1 MASSSRKHNDDISF
15 TVGEHEEG
23 QRLDR
28 LCAARHPSLS
38 RNQIQVLNGNGVVT
52 VGGRVRPD
60 SYSLR
65 AGEKVEIRASEV
77 QQEGWDPDA
86 VPEPEDIPIA
96 VVYEDDEIAV
106 VNKSAGMVVH
116 PAHGNPGGTLVNAL
130 LGRGTTLAS
139 LGGPSRPGIV
149 HRLDKDT
156 SGLMVVAK
164 TDAAYVALVKQL
176 KDREVLKEYHA
187 IIHGNV
193 GREDLTVDEPIGRHP
208 VHRQKMTVR
217 RTGGREAVSQLF
229 VVDSYNHFDYIRVA
243 IYTGRTHQI
252 RVHMSH
258 VSHPLLGDHVYGG
271 RPGRVQSQGSR
282 AKVTGN
288 KLSRMISRHALHASR
303 LSFSHPEDGSVLTF
317 QTALPD
323 DMRHVLETL
332 YMEYRFKEV

>member
-15 TVGEHEEG
+15 TVGEYEEG

-28 LCAARHPSLS
+28 LCAAKHPTLS
-38 RNQIQVLNGNGVVT
+38 RNQIQALNEQGAVT
-52 VGGRVRPD
+52 VGGKVRPD

-65 AGEKVEIRASEV
+65 AGEKVDIRVSEV
-77 QQEGWDPDA
+77 QLEGWDPGA
-86 VPEPEDIPIA
+86 IPASEDIPIA
-96 VVYEDDEIAV
+96 VVYEDDDIAV
-106 VNKSAGMVVH
+106 VNKPAGMVVH

-130 LGRGTTLAS
+130 LGRGMTLAS

-156 SGLMVVAK
+156 SGLMMVAK
-164 TDAAYVALVKQL
+164 TDAAYAAMVKQL

-193 GREDLTVDEPIGRHP
+193 GRDELTVDEPIGRHP

-258 VSHPLLGDHVYGG
+258 VLHPLLGDHVYGG
-271 RPGRVQSQGSR
+271 RPGKGRSQGPR

-317 QTALPD
+317 RTALPD
-323 DMRHVLETL
+323 DMRLALETL